1 MVNAVFLYLWIVAH
15 AVTAAIVSLLA
26 LPMVVGM
33 LRESGAVKVNY
44 RQKEVVNMAGI
55 IIILVWILLM
65 AVAAVVPIAAD
76 MLNILIPQGF
86 VISSDVAM
94 PLTVLIIGAGFFGLV
109 DDLLGTREH
118 SGFKGHIGA
127 LFTGKLTT
135 GALKAIGIPV
145 VAVFASSLLSS
156 GILEI
161 LGNALLIALC
171 VNALNLL
178 DLRPGRALK
187 VYIPLQLFFIYAA
200 GSVLGSSSAALAGI
214 ALVLIASDLKEEIML
229 GDTGSNILGG
239 VLGFCL
245 VATYGWNVKLPVI
258 ILLVLLQVLT
268 EKYSITA
275 VIERVPLLRA
285 FDNLGRKAE

>member
-1 MVNAVFLYLWIVAH
+1 VVSAVLLYLWIIAH
-15 AVTAAIVSLLA
+15 GVTAAIVSLVI

-33 LRESGAVKVNY
+33 LKESGAVKVNY

-55 IIILVWILLM
+55 LIILVWILLM
-65 AVAAVVPIAAD
+65 AAAAIVPTAAD
-76 MLNILIPQGF
+76 MLGIFIPDGF
-86 VISSDVAM
+86 VVSSDVAM
-94 PLTVLIIGAGFFGLV
+94 PLTILILGAGLFGLV
-109 DDLLGTREH
+109 DDLLGTREY
-118 SGFKGHIGA
+118 SGFRGHIGA
-127 LFTGKLTT
+127 LFKGKLTT

-156 GILEI
+156 EVLEI
-161 LGNALLIALC
+161 IGNALLIALC

-187 VYIPLQLFFIYAA
+187 IYIPLQLFFIYAA
-200 GSVLGSSSAALAGI
+200 GSAFGSSSAALAGI

-258 ILLVLLQVLT
+258 ILLILLQVLT

-275 VIERVPLLRA
+275 VVERVPILRG